1 MDAARYADSNGYQG
15 DGDREMWRW
24 RDWVIN
30 AFNRNMPFNQFTVEQ
45 LAGDMLPNA
54 TLDQKIASGFNRNHR
69 GNSEGGIIPEEY
81 AVEYVVDR
89 VETTSAVFLGLTL
102 GCARCHDHKY
112 DPLTQ
117 KEFYQFFSYFNN
129 VPESGKA
136 RKQGN
141 SPPFIKAPTP
151 DQLIELQAIDNQAAD
166 SEAKFAG
173 LEPVLV
179 KAQSEWEKSLDQ
191 SRVVDWTPATGLALY
206 YPLHGDLTNQAPAGK
221 PAEADRIAWQGE
233 AGFADGQNPINGQ
246 SGRAASF
253 DGRSLIA
260 ADNSVTF
267 GYLDKFTFAAWI
279 YPTAGTGGIITR
291 TLDEPESPG
300 YGFYLKDRKL
310 LVSMAVRWL
319 DDGVRVET
327 EKPLDL
333 NRWHSVVMSYAGTRD
348 AGAIKIYVD
357 GAEQKFKVLL
367 DDLNQSFGGYRE
379 KEPWRIG
386 GGGGPQNRF
395 QGRISDVRVYR
406 VVLTP
411 EEVGILSNPKP
422 INQIA
427 ALAPQARSRTDAD
440 KIRSYYLENGAPV
453 EIQQAWRN
461 LVEIRGKRASFYE
474 GLPSAMVMEE
484 MAKARET
491 HVLIRGSYDRPGDR
505 VDPGLP
511 AILPPMPKQF
521 PNNRLGLARWVADPS
536 NPLTARVIVNRF
548 WQMYFGAGLVRTA
561 ENFGSQGEPPSHPE
575 LLDWL
580 ATEFVRTGW
589 DVKAMQKTIVM
600 SATYRQSSKASAEL
614 LQKDPENRLL
624 ARAPRFR
631 LPPEMVRDQVL
642 NLAGLL
648 VEKVGGPSVK
658 IYQPEGLWAELS
670 GQSYTQDHGDKL
682 YRRGLYVY
690 AKRTAPTPSM
700 ANFDASSRETCVVR
714 QNLTNTPLQALNLM
728 NDITYMEAARV
739 FAQRIMKDGG
749 AAPEG
754 RIAFAFRLA
763 VARPPNPV
771 ESRVLL
777 DHFRYELDKFKTN
790 PDSAVKFARQGEYAR
805 DESLDAVELAAYTSV
820 ASLILNLD
828 EVVTKE

>member
-1 MDAARYADSNGYQG
+1 
-15 DGDREMWRW
+15 
-24 RDWVIN
+24 
-30 AFNRNMPFNQFTVEQ
+30 
-45 LAGDMLPNA
+45 
-54 TLDQKIASGFNRNHR
+54 
-69 GNSEGGIIPEEY
+69 
-81 AVEYVVDR
+81 
-89 VETTSAVFLGLTL
+89 
-102 GCARCHDHKY
+102 
-112 DPLTQ
+112 
-117 KEFYQFFSYFNN
+117 
-129 VPESGKA
+129 
-136 RKQGN
+136 
-141 SPPFIKAPTP
+141 
-151 DQLIELQAIDNQAAD
+151 
-166 SEAKFAG
+166 
-173 LEPVLV
+173 
-179 KAQSEWEKSLDQ
+179 
-191 SRVVDWTPATGLALY
+191 
-206 YPLHGDLTNQAPAGK
+206 
-221 PAEADRIAWQGE
+221 
-233 AGFADGQNPINGQ
+233 
-246 SGRAASF
+246 
-253 DGRSLIA
+253 
-260 ADNSVTF
+260 
-267 GYLDKFTFAAWI
+267 
-279 YPTAGTGGIITR
+279 
-291 TLDEPESPG
+291 
-300 YGFYLKDRKL
+300 
-310 LVSMAVRWL
+310 
-319 DDGVRVET
+319 
-327 EKPLDL
+327 
-333 NRWHSVVMSYAGTRD
+333 
-348 AGAIKIYVD
+348 
-357 GAEQKFKVLL
+357 
-367 DDLNQSFGGYRE
+367 
-379 KEPWRIG
+379 
-386 GGGGPQNRF
+386 
-395 QGRISDVRVYR
+395 
-406 VVLTP
+406 
-411 EEVGILSNPKP
+411 
-422 INQIA
+422 
-427 ALAPQARSRTDAD
+427 
-440 KIRSYYLENGAPV
+440 
-453 EIQQAWRN
+453 
-461 LVEIRGKRASFYE
+461 
-474 GLPSAMVMEE
+474 MVMEE

-521 PNNRLGLARWVADPS
+521 PNNRLGLARWVVDPS
-536 NPLTARVIVNRF
+536 NPLTARVVVNRF

-648 VEKVGGPSVK
+648 VERVGGPSVK

-749 AAPEG
+749 TAPEG

-790 PDSAVKFARQGEYAR
+790 PDSAVRFARQGEYAR